1 MSHIG
6 IELNSL
12 PVKFANN
19 NANIKLKNITITNK
33 NNENI
38 SPLEKGLLFPIELD
52 IFESAA

>member
-12 PVKFANN
+12 PVKLANN
-19 NANIKLKNITITNK
+19 IDKIRLRNITATNK

-38 SPLEKGLLFPIELD
+38 SPLEKGLLLPIELD
-52 IFESAA
+52 IFESAS